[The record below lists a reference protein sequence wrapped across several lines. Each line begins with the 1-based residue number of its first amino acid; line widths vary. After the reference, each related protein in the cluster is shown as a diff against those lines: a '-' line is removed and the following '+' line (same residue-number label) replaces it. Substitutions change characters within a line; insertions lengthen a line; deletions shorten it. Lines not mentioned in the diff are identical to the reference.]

1 MEKQTHG
8 TVVEN
13 DDLRVKIIRKEIQ
26 LASKE
31 MRIKY
36 PILLHQNSIGLLIFL
51 FSITA
56 IIISATLYLKG
67 KIGVLAVVL
76 TVAISTS
83 FLHELEHDLIH
94 FMYFKKNKF
103 MQNLMMLGVWIFRPM
118 TINPWL
124 RRDLHFHHHR
134 VSGTKTD
141 LEERGLTN
149 GEQWGIKR
157 FMTIADILLGGIL
170 RAKIIRKDVIDAV
183 KKGELSKEQALSFK
197 KIKMYGMMPF
207 TTLLYFIWY
216 FFIIHYAIQ
225 TITQLLHLNY
235 QSPAWIQAQFV
246 WINPL
251 VAILIFPNLL
261 RMYCLHFITSN
272 MHYYGDVEAGNIM
285 QQTQVLNKWYFIP
298 MQLFC
303 FNFGS
308 THAIHHFVVN
318 ETFYIR
324 QLTAARS
331 HKIMYQQGVRFN
343 DIASFFRANRF
354 NAVSNAPVLAL
365 ER

>member
-1 MEKQTHG
+1 MESQIITDEQRTKA
-8 TVVEN
+8 
-13 DDLRVKIIRKEIQ
+13 IRKEVQ

-31 MRIKY
+31 FRAKY
-36 PILLHQNSIGLLIFL
+36 PFLQHQNAIGFSIFL
-51 FSITA
+51 ISVAMIVFSA
-56 IIISATLYLKG
+56 YLYLTH
-67 KIGVLAVVL
+67 KIGVVVVIL
-76 TVAISTS
+76 SVAFWTS

-118 TINPWL
+118 TINPWF

-141 LEERGLTN
+141 VEERGLTN
-149 GEQWGIKR
+149 GEKWSFKR
-157 FMTIADILLGGIL
+157 LITIADILFGGVL
-170 RAKIIRKDVIDAV
+170 RANLIRKDIIQAV
-183 KKGELSKEQALSFK
+183 QTGEISKEQALVFK

-207 TTLLYFIWY
+207 TLVLYLIWY
-216 FFIIHYAIQ
+216 FFLLHYTIHYASAIFN
-225 TITQLLHLNY
+225 LGY
-235 QSPAWIQAQFV
+235 QSPSFIEAQMK

-251 VAILIFPNLL
+251 VAILIFPNLF

-272 MHYYGDVEAGNIM
+272 MHYYGDVESGNIM

-298 MQLFC
+298 FQLFC

-318 ETFYIR
+318 ETFYVR
-324 QLTAARS
+324 QLTASKA
-331 HKIMYQQGVRFN
+331 HKVMQEQGVRFN
-343 DIASFFRANRF
+343 DIGTFKRANRYF
-354 NAVSNAPVLAL
+354 EHTKL
-365 ER
+365 EIATF